1 MKFKVCVYLTL
12 VHLLSL
18 MEGENVSLQGVG
30 SWIGFLA
37 QVALELLHK
46 FKLNSIK
53 HEKSKVWV
61 VLVLYFMI
69 I

>member
-1 MKFKVCVYLTL
+1 MKFKVCVYLTF

-30 SWIGFLA
+30 SWISFLA

-53 HEKSKVWV
+53 NEKSKVWV

>member
-1 MKFKVCVYLTL
+1 MKFKVCFYLTL

-18 MEGENVSLQGVG
+18 VEGENVSLQGVG
-30 SWIGFLA
+30 SWISFLA

-46 FKLNSIK
+46 FQLNSIK
-53 HEKSKVWV
+53 NEKSKVWV
-61 VLVLYFMI
+61 LLVLYFMI